1 MRATNHAHAR
11 ESATGARRSR
21 SQAFKVRAVPSL
33 PASRVGTLGTRR
45 PSSKPR
51 PTSPHAPP
59 SSPPEHNTHRAQDNP
74 FLSHAAVPE
83 PRRDSRYDQVAIP
96 RPPDKC
102 PARARALRLS
112 FERSSSCARA
122 HAVGARG
129 NRGRRV
135 RLHLVGRGVGGE
147 DRVTSDASGVAQRR
161 ECDTPP
167 GCANSAGGRAHRLR
181 GGVSG
186 RLAPPKLNFCL
197 SAGLRMR
204 KEHMSDSSTDM
215 TAPALSNSPQ

>member
-11 ESATGARRSR
+11 ESATGARRSQGE
-21 SQAFKVRAVPSL
+21 SSPL
-33 PASRVGTLGTRR
+33 PASQPCWHPRNTATKQQAT
-45 PSSKPR
+45 PHTATR
-51 PTSPHAPP
+51 PTLLPTRTQHTPCTRQPLPISRGRTRAATRLAIRPGGHTASARQMPRAGKSPAPLV
-59 SSPPEHNTHRAQDNP
+59 RA
-74 FLSHAAVPE
+74 
-83 PRRDSRYDQVAIP
+83 
-96 RPPDKC
+96 
-102 PARARALRLS
+102 
-112 FERSSSCARA
+112 SSSCARA